1 MQAYPVAARDG
12 AFDRDLGFGGVDRG
26 PGGRPPG
33 LLGGRGGGG
42 GGVAPRRNAVL
53 AGAAAGAFVGDELA
67 VIEDLA
73 APHTGGL
80 PTFER
85 AGQAG

>member
-1 MQAYPVAARDG
+1 MQAYAVATRDG
-12 AFDRDLGFGGVDRG
+12 AFDRDLGDALVHVVLPRTVWG
-26 PGGRPPG
+26 P
-33 LLGGRGGGG
+33 GGGG
-42 GGVAPRRNAVL
+42 GGVAPRRNAVR